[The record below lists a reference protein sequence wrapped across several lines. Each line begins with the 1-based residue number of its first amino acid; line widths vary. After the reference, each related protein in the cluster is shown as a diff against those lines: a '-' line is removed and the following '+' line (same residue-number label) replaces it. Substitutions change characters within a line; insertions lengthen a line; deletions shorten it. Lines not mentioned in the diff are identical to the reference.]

1 MNYKRPMY
9 MYISF
14 QRCAW
19 MMIIFATDIYGEL
32 DWLPFFI
39 NVSYNCFN
47 DYKHIIYE
55 QFEKQTTEK
64 TKSNILA
71 RIMPPKQGCASYKTH
86 CIVHLTEHTLQS
98 CDKQSKDTSSY
109 R

>member
-32 DWLPFFI
+32 DWLPSFI

-55 QFEKQTTEK
+55 QFEKQNAEK
-64 TKSNILA
+64 NKKQYISANYAETGM
-71 RIMPPKQGCASYKTH
+71 RI
-86 CIVHLTEHTLQS
+86 I
-98 CDKQSKDTSSY
+98 
-109 R
+109 